1 MNNTKE
7 RESGDSIGQ
16 NFWNDLW
23 QKNETGWD
31 IGQASP
37 AITLYM
43 TQYMAKNSAILIPGC
58 GNAHEAEFL
67 VETGFT
73 NITLID
79 IAPKAVEKLQEKFSN
94 KPQVKILCEDFF
106 EHQGNYDLIIEQ
118 TFFCA
123 IPPIKRNEYAK
134 KMASILNPG
143 GKIIGVL
150 FNKNFNQPL
159 PPFGGS
165 PGVYDSIFKPYF
177 SIKTMEECYNSIP
190 ARSQS
195 EVFIIFLRK

>member
-1 MNNTKE
+1 MNNNSDYG
-7 RESGDSIGQ
+7 SGDSIGQ
-16 NFWNDLW
+16 NFWNELW

-37 AITLYM
+37 AITQYM
-43 TQYMAKNSAILIPGC
+43 TQYVDKNKDILIPGC

-67 VETGFT
+67 VAAGFT

-79 IAPKAVEKLQEKFSN
+79 IAPKAVEKLKEKFSD

-106 EHQGNYDLIIEQ
+106 EHEGNYDLIIEQ

-123 IPPIKRNEYAK
+123 IPPGRRNEYAK
-134 KMASILNPG
+134 KMASILNPD

-150 FNKNFNQPL
+150 FNKQFNQPL

-165 PGVYDSIFKPYF
+165 PDIYKSIFEPYF
-177 SIKTMEECYNSIP
+177 NIKTMEECYNSIP
-190 ARSQS
+190 PRSKA
-195 EVFIIFLRK
+195 EVFIILLRK